1 MFRLQRSRQM
11 ASSCSVPDVRRHRT
25 VAATST
31 TGRQAVTRFRVR
43 VTRTYTIIAD
53 NDEEA
58 VDSALEFDG
67 SDVRF
72 AQPEID
78 VLELDEASKIGAG
91 QPGCS
96 E

>member
-1 MFRLQRSRQM
+1 MS
-11 ASSCSVPDVRRHRT
+11 
-25 VAATST
+25 
-31 TGRQAVTRFRVR
+31 RFRVR

-67 SDVRF
+67 MGVRLT
-72 AQPEID
+72 QPEID
-78 VLELDEASKIGAG
+78 VLELDEASKIDAV